1 MSCKKTYSNNKCCG
15 KQDPCTTPIRYQGP
29 DIECVGVSQ
38 GEAIDTVLRK
48 ISEFVCGNI
57 SLKGDDGA
65 DGVGIDETI
74 DNGDGTFTFNF
85 TDGTSFTT
93 SDLTGPEGQIGTVR
107 LELTTATDF
116 NTSTVIG
123 IYSQNGR
130 HLIIDNGAND
140 IDVTVDVGVTASYQ
154 VLGTGTVTF
163 LQGTGRTLQAP
174 SGASLTSQYSTATLT
189 FAGTTDILL
198 VNNV

>member
-1 MSCKKTYSNNKCCG
+1 MGCNKCTQSSCSCTSEV
-15 KQDPCTTPIRYQGP
+15 CTTPIRYQGP

-38 GEAIDTVLRK
+38 GESVDTVLRK
-48 ISEFVCGNI
+48 MSEFICDNI

-74 DNGDGTFTFNF
+74 DNGNGTFTFNF

-130 HLIIDNGAND
+130 HLIIDNGVNN
-140 IDVTVDVGVTASYQ
+140 INITVDIGVTASYQ

-163 LQGTGRTLQAP
+163 LQGVGRTLQAP

-189 FAGTTDILL
+189 FSGTTDILL